1 MSKDDPTGELACEDE
16 HAGSD
21 REPADAE
28 AVARA
33 ASFLRAMAEEGRIQV
48 LALLRRGDACVSE
61 LAVALSTD
69 VSTVSHRLRVLRS
82 EGLVR
87 RRRSGRHVYYR
98 LEDDHV
104 RHLLEAALDH
114 AAHGTESGRREP

>member
-1 MSKDDPTGELACEDE
+1 MEPVEECGDE
-16 HAGSD
+16 HAAPGKS
-21 REPADAE
+21 PPDAE
-28 AVARA
+28 LVARA
-33 ASFLRAMAEEGRIQV
+33 AAFLRAMAEEGRIQV
-48 LALLRRGDACVSE
+48 LALLSREEACVSE
-61 LAVALSTD
+61 LAAALETD

-87 RRRSGRHVYYR
+87 RRRAGRHVFYR

-114 AAHGTESGRREP
+114 AAHGT